1 MSKNTCVIKF
11 VHKDDVR
18 RVRIDTSNFT
28 FHECKRKSQEL
39 FPDLGLNG
47 SIQYKDDEDELCTIS
62 NDTELAEAF
71 YVVEQSDKRSCLR
84 LFIAKEENNVQNSK
98 TTTTF
103 MNRHKNVV
111 KQTKSTKPKTSKPL
125 KASNTKSTK
134 STKST
139 NDTQTDAVKS
149 RIERRRIIKS
159 KDKESTS
166 TSLTKTSTSKPSK
179 PSKPAKPSKPSKPVP
194 LQTTSGGAKL
204 FLDGTVEFGFGGDA
218 FLRPDGKVECLM
230 NGNGFPSVKA
240 QHLCVDS
247 GKWYYECHLLTP
259 GCMQIGWVA
268 PNYTGDASQG
278 NGVGDDTFSWAYD
291 GYRQLRWHNGAS
303 ESWSNKWKTGD
314 TVCLALDCKRGELRF
329 ALNGQWPSHSDS
341 IAFTGLDV
349 KQMGGLIP
357 AADRKSVV

>member
-1 MSKNTCVIKF
+1 MG
-11 VHKDDVR
+11 
-18 RVRIDTSNFT
+18 
-28 FHECKRKSQEL
+28 Q
-39 FPDLGLNG
+39 
-47 SIQYKDDEDELCTIS
+47 
-62 NDTELAEAF
+62 
-71 YVVEQSDKRSCLR
+71 
-84 LFIAKEENNVQNSK
+84 
-98 TTTTF
+98 
-103 MNRHKNVV
+103 NVV

-125 KASNTKSTK
+125 KASAKN
-134 STKST
+134 TKST

-159 KDKESTS
+159 KDKESKPSADTITVRVKDQAGDETFFKIKNTTKMAKVFQAYATRKGFQES
-166 TSLTKTSTSKPSK
+166 SLRFLLDGERIGADETPKSLELEDQDQIDCVLQQTALTKTSTSKPSK
-179 PSKPAKPSKPSKPVP
+179 PSKPAKPSKPSKPSKPVP

-204 FLDGTVEFGFGGDA
+204 FLDGTVEFCFGGDA

-240 QHLCVDS
+240 QHLFVDS

-259 GCMQIGWVA
+259 GCMQIGWVT

-291 GYRQLRWHNGAS
+291 GYRQLRWRNGAS

-341 IAFTGLDV
+341 IAF
-349 KQMGGLIP
+349 
-357 AADRKSVV
+357 